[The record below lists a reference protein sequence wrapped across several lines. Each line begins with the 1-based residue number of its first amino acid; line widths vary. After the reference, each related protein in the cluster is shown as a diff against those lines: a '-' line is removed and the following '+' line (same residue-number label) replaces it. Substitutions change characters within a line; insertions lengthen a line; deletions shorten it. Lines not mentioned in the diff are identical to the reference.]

1 MTLLLPEFSNFDTL
15 DMHSDLNAS
24 SQQLAPKEEVSC
36 MQLKLLLASYRSSNG
51 VNVDKII
58 EECLKFRKT
67 KPNQDN
73 SVQLAQS
80 LDSVE
85 DDPDAGGTTE
95 GQDTDT
101 GSPADIN
108 HPKNEL
114 LESMPGNTFLP
125 LQDVT
130 KEGLSDHDTNW
141 FMSGLRGLRTNG
153 SAESFD
159 LPRDD
164 PHGRILCVRGNH
176 TSNGTKNSYGLFK
189 KEELPPNFIL
199 MKGITLVAD
208 NYWDYYNPWHSMS
221 ALVNFAS
228 WRLENQCKRPDRIVL
243 YHWGELV
250 PTMGTW
256 ITHVMQAS
264 HGKQIPVETLSRTRD
279 LAVCFERSVIQRRGL
294 GGIRVDNMNKLFDM
308 LRCKVRNYCGQ
319 ASVARKKAHK
329 VEVLLLTR
337 TGARAFANA
346 GAVAAVMRSECEK
359 VVGCNMRVANIDELS
374 FCEQVQTRQHLL
386 YILRLI
392 YVKLLLDC
400 LVDYSQMHIM

>member
-1 MTLLLPEFSNFDTL
+1 MGLLLPEFSNFDAL
-15 DMHSDLNAS
+15 DMHSDLNTS
-24 SQQLAPKEEVSC
+24 SEQLAPKEEVAC
-36 MQLKLLLASYRSSNG
+36 MQLKLLLASYRNSDG

-58 EECLKFRKT
+58 EECLKSRKT
-67 KPNQDN
+67 KRNQNN
-73 SVQLAQS
+73 SVQLAQT

-101 GSPADIN
+101 VSPADIN

-125 LQDVT
+125 LKDLTQP
-130 KEGLSDHDTNW
+130 GLSDKDTNW
-141 FMSGLRGLRTNG
+141 FMSGLRGRRTNG

-189 KEELPPNFIL
+189 KVELPPKFIL

-228 WRLENQCKRPDRIVL
+228 WRLENQCKRPDRVLL

-264 HGKQIPVETLSRTRD
+264 HGKKIPVETLAHSSG
-279 LAVCFERSVIQRRGL
+279 LPVCFERSVIQRRGL
-294 GGIRVDNMNKLFDM
+294 GGIRLDKMNTLFDM
-308 LRCKVRNYCGQ
+308 VRCKVRNYCGLV
-319 ASVARKKAHK
+319 SEARKKAHK
-329 VEVLLLTR
+329 IEVLLLTR

-346 GAVAAVMRSECEK
+346 TAVAAVVRSECKK
-359 VVGCNMRVANIDELS
+359 VAGCNLRVANIGELA
-374 FCEQVQTRQHLL
+374 FCEQVQARQHLL
-386 YILRLI
+386 YTLRLLPQVVARLCI
-392 YVKLLLDC
+392 
-400 LVDYSQMHIM
+400 